1 MELKWAFFQNEN
13 SMRRL
18 KADLAA
24 MMRDLTSKQIAMLD
38 EHIAVHGLVKD
49 TDGILH
55 LSDEQVRGRIL
66 EAMQTQGSNIAV
78 GDPQ

>member
-1 MELKWAFFQNEN
+1 
-13 SMRRL
+13 MRRL

-38 EHIAVHGLVKD
+38 EHIAIHGLVKD

-55 LSDEQVRGRIL
+55 LSDDQGEGASWRRFNPAPPIL
-66 EAMQTQGSNIAV
+66 LSAIR
-78 GDPQ
+78 